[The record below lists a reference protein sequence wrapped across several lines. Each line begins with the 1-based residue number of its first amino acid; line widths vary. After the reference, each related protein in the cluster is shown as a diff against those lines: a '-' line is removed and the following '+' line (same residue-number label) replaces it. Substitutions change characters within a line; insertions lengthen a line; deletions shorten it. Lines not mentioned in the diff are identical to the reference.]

1 MNAQCPHCG
10 KTNRPGAQFCGF
22 CGEDMSKAK
31 PPIPT
36 AGPTPPSAAPSPP
49 SAPPE
54 VPADRAGNPCS
65 HCGQTV
71 RAGVKFCASCGKAV
85 AAPVSPPV
93 KPPDLLKP
101 PSPIPPIDQDPQQP
115 PPQRDKFFPQ
125 LRQQLAQVPLWMK
138 LLVLIGLVV
147 LCVTLGLIVWNV
159 GFESRATP
167 SPTVSAM
174 EESAIGEVSGEA
186 ETPKPGPRLQA
197 ESPTMPP
204 QLPTATEQPTEA
216 PLPTETEET
225 APPTPE
231 PTAAQ
236 ASDDAAPAPVLFEDD
251 FEGDIE
257 RQWDVWGEPPFPE
270 VNAELGFLELSGQG
284 FEQALLTAR
293 ESVRLYPGVVIEFH
307 AKVAGMDTNRILYL
321 DWFPGLAMRPPHEL
335 GPLHLNI
342 GDGKISLY
350 HRNRGCDLPIQDT
363 NFQTYRLEVAEA
375 SEGMAVDL
383 FVDGVRQDGCS
394 GISFPS
400 PPDSVGRITLSG
412 YGWVDWLTITMP

>member
-22 CGEDMSKAK
+22 CGQDMSKEK

-36 AGPTPPSAAPSPP
+36 AGDSPPPVAPAPPSK
-49 SAPPE
+49 PPE
-54 VPADRAGNPCS
+54 VPAGGAGNACP
-65 HCGQTV
+65 HCGRTV
-71 RAGVKFCASCGKAV
+71 RTGVKFCASCGKEI
-85 AAPVSPPV
+85 AAHVTPSVQPPV
-93 KPPDLLKP
+93 LPKP

-138 LLVLIGLVV
+138 LLVLIGSVV

-167 SPTVSAM
+167 SPTISAM

-197 ESPTMPP
+197 ESPTSPP

-216 PLPTETEET
+216 PLPTATDET
-225 APPTPE
+225 APPTSE
-231 PTAAQ
+231 STADQ
-236 ASDDAAPAPVLFEDD
+236 ASDDAAPAPVSFEDN
-251 FEGDIE
+251 FEGDLE

-284 FEQALLTAR
+284 FEQALLTAK
-293 ESVRLYPGVVIEFH
+293 EPIRLYTGVLIEFH
-307 AKVAGMDTNRILYL
+307 AKVTGMDSNHILYL
-321 DWFPGLAMRPPHEL
+321 DWFPGLEMRPPHEL
-335 GPLHLNI
+335 GPLHLNV

-350 HRNRGCDLPIQDT
+350 HRNRGCDLPIHDT
-363 NFQTYRLEVAEA
+363 NFLTYQLEVVEA
-375 SEGMAVDL
+375 DEGIAVDF
-383 FVDGVRQDGCS
+383 FVDGMRQDDCS
-394 GISFPS
+394 GISFS
-400 PPDSVGRITLSG
+400 LPPDSVGRITLSG